1 MLDTMQWIAV
11 LGMIGIAALF
21 MIEVRRWRSIGLI
34 MGRGQRVLRVALI
47 LCVEALFVMMIVG
60 PAVTDAKDH
69 IGSLLYWTVCLILG
83 LAVVVLALLDL
94 KTVAGQ
100 YARISRQIFQDLKRD
115 DGHEK

>member
-21 MIEVRRWRSIGLI
+21 MIEVRRWRSIGRI

-60 PAVTDAKDH
+60 PTATDRKDP

-83 LAVVVLALLDL
+83 LGVVVLALLDL

-100 YARISRQIFQDLKRD
+100 YSRLSRQMFQDLKRD
-115 DGHEK
+115 DEREK